1 MFGVIMRQPVFHWL
15 DFFEA
20 DVNFRTGLKIHSKR
34 NISSSN
40 SSDIASAL
48 TTNIPLVGTKSG
60 STVATLVPGTTR
72 D

>member
-1 MFGVIMRQPVFHWL
+1 MKYVWRNNEAAWILIFEADWRNN
-15 DFFEA
+15 EA

-48 TTNIPLVGTKSG
+48 ATNTETQKK
-60 STVATLVPGTTR
+60 
-72 D
+72 